1 VAGQGGEVRR
11 RQNSPILQ
19 KIFSTPMMAACK
31 RIFSKITDSP
41 SLSEMGGAMND
52 KPASKNAYSQ
62 EFLEKIFRT
71 AYKIRTFESEG
82 IKLYRQGLIRGYF
95 HPYLGQEGIA
105 TGVCAALKDGDYI
118 ASTHRGHGHCI
129 AWGADVTKMVAELL
143 QKETGYCKGY
153 GGSMH
158 IADISKGNLG
168 ANGIVGAGTPLGVGA
183 ALASQV
189 RGSDAVTVTFTTDG
203 ASNNG
208 TFLESLN
215 LAAIWNLNFILV
227 IENNQYAVSTRI
239 EESTRETDLYK
250 RGTAIGVESHQVDGN
265 DPLAVYEATLKAAE
279 TCRAGKGPVLIEAK
293 TFRHMGHHVNDP
305 GKYMPEDKLAY
316 YMARDPV
323 DRARASLKEMADIDD
338 TAIEA
343 IEAEIAK
350 EFSDAV
356 DASKN
361 AGEISSD
368 EFRAFAANY

>member
-1 VAGQGGEVRR
+1 
-11 RQNSPILQ
+11 
-19 KIFSTPMMAACK
+19 
-31 RIFSKITDSP
+31 
-41 SLSEMGGAMND
+41 MNA
-52 KPASKNAYSQ
+52 KANQKNAYSQ
-62 EFLEKIFRT
+62 DFLEKIFRT
-71 AYKIRTFESEG
+71 AFKIRTFETEG

-105 TGVCAALKDGDYI
+105 TGVCAALKEGDYI

-129 AWGADVTKMVAELL
+129 AWGADVNKMVAELL

-158 IADISKGNLG
+158 IADISVGNLG

-208 TFLESLN
+208 TFMESLN

-227 IENNQYAVSTRI
+227 IENNQYAVSTKI

-250 RGTAIGVESHQVDGN
+250 RGIAIGVESHQVDGN
-265 DPLAVYEATLKAAE
+265 DPLAVYEATVKAAE
-279 TCRAGKGPVLIEAK
+279 TCRKGKGPVLIEAK

-323 DRARASLKEMADIDD
+323 DRARASLKEMADVDD
-338 TAIEA
+338 AAIEA

-350 EFSDAV
+350 EFADAV
-356 DASKN
+356 EFSKN
-361 AGEISSD
+361 SGEVTPE

>member
-1 VAGQGGEVRR
+1 MTFSRNEGETENLSVLGREMSAR
-11 RQNSPILQ
+11 
-19 KIFSTPMMAACK
+19 A
-31 RIFSKITDSP
+31 SK
-41 SLSEMGGAMND
+41 
-52 KPASKNAYSQ
+52 KNAYSQ

-71 AYKIRTFESEG
+71 AFKIRTFETEG

-105 TGVCAALKDGDYI
+105 TGVCAALKEGDYI

-129 AWGADVTKMVAELL
+129 AWGADVNKMVAELL
-143 QKETGYCKGY
+143 QKDTGYCRGY

-158 IADISKGNLG
+158 IADISVGNLG

-183 ALASQV
+183 ALAAQV

-265 DPLAVYEATLKAAE
+265 DPLAVYEMTLKAAE

-323 DRARASLKEMADIDD
+323 DRARASLREMADVDD
-338 TAIEA
+338 ATIAA
-343 IEAEIAK
+343 IEAEIAEEFEK
-350 EFSDAV
+350 AVEFSKQ
-356 DASKN
+356 S
-361 AGEISSD
+361 GEVTAE
-368 EFRAFAANY
+368 EFRAFAATY